1 MELLRTVV
9 ELVSDLEKWISCI
22 EEVLSNQ
29 PGMTKQSEDLHQQLK
44 QLKVR
49 KLSDYFICSL

>member
-49 KLSDYFICSL
+49 KLSDYYIL